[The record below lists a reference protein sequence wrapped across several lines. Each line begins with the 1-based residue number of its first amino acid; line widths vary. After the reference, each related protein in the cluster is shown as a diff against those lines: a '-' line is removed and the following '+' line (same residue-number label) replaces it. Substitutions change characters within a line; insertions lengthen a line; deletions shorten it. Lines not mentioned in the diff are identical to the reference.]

1 MLSSMNSGRLVEPCG
16 LAGYALF
23 AHFGEE
29 YSYPGAGLLTEW
41 YQRNMRIHTHLL
53 KVTEPGDRILVIFG
67 AGHLDLLRQSVQDDP
82 TLKLRTFE
90 EFVSGTK

>member
-1 MLSSMNSGRLVEPCG
+1 
-16 LAGYALF
+16 
-23 AHFGEE
+23 
-29 YSYPGAGLLTEW
+29 LL
-41 YQRNMRIHTHLL
+41 NVM
-53 KVTEPGDRILVIFG
+53 EPGDRILVIFG